1 MPQHSRHKKAQKAQ
15 NGLAELL
22 RFLCFLAASRFLSDW
37 RLVIYFAAQ
46 NASKPWDLINCYC
59 QQSCKFTACKPFRP
73 RSSNQNTAAVRGI
86 ALVHGIEISNG
97 HEDNSVLI
105 VNDEPVQLTLMG
117 NLLHKAGYSVLT
129 AEDGVDGLTLAKQKR
144 PDLVI
149 SDVSMPRM
157 NGLEFCREI
166 RADSELQT
174 VPILL
179 VSALE
184 KDTESV
190 VAGLR
195 AGADDYLEVPFDSAR
210 LVAKVSRL
218 LERSRLEAS
227 YRDLVEHASDMI
239 FTQDLAGKLTGV
251 NLAVQ
256 NFLGRKPEEIIGNS
270 FFAIFGVIPE
280 SNGFAGSLSRQEAR
294 EFRHQFLA
302 RSAAGEDRWLDLIVS
317 PIKDKLDETIGFRG
331 LARDITERKHFE
343 EALRDSEERYRLLFE
358 STPQPIWVYREDT
371 LSFLAVNE
379 AATRTYGFTRD
390 EFLAMTIDDIRPGE
404 DVPTLLIKNDPNDL
418 VISSPWRHK
427 TKDGKTIYVEMSSH
441 PVVFDGKN
449 SRLVIVN
456 DVTERKLLDEKQQ
469 RLHTS
474 LQQSAMEWRQTF
486 NAIDFPVLIVD
497 LEGAIKRSNLAAEQI
512 IGIEAEKIGG
522 TTLGQ
527 LGESQPWKK
536 AAEILENIRLNSA
549 PVTEEVKDDVTGK
562 TWAITLYHINE
573 FGSAGERAI
582 LIAHDI
588 TKRVELEASLRQSE
602 MMSLLGSLVAGVAHE
617 VRNPLFG
624 ISSIIDAFETRFSD
638 RTEYLRYTNVLRDE
652 IGRLTILMEELLEY
666 GKPFRGDLYLL
677 SMEEMIS
684 RSIRACMPAAEVAHV
699 NLKSKIED
707 SLPKIR
713 IDRRRLSKVF
723 VNLIENAI
731 QHSPQKSSVTVE
743 AAKIVDGNQEWVECA
758 IRDSGAGILAEDLP
772 KIFEPFFSKRRGGT
786 GLGLAIAQR
795 IMQEHGG
802 KLIAGNNPE
811 GGAFMIARFPIPV
824 EGDA

>member
-1 MPQHSRHKKAQKAQ
+1 M
-15 NGLAELL
+15 
-22 RFLCFLAASRFLSDW
+22 
-37 RLVIYFAAQ
+37 
-46 NASKPWDLINCYC
+46 
-59 QQSCKFTACKPFRP
+59 
-73 RSSNQNTAAVRGI
+73 
-86 ALVHGIEISNG
+86 HGIEISNG

-105 VNDEPVQLTLMG
+105 VNDEPDQLTLMES
-117 NLLHKAGYSVLT
+117 LLRKAGYSVLT
-129 AEDGVDGLTLAKQKR
+129 AEDGVEGLALAKRDR

-157 NGLEFCREI
+157 NGLEFCREM
-166 RADSELQT
+166 RADSELKA

-179 VSALE
+179 VSALQ
-184 KDTESV
+184 KDTESA

-239 FTQDLAGKLTGV
+239 FTQDLAGKLTSI
-251 NLAVQ
+251 NLAAQ
-256 NFLGRKPEEIIGNS
+256 SFLGRKPEEIIGNS
-270 FFAIFGVIPE
+270 FFAVFGIIPE
-280 SNGFAGSLSRQEAR
+280 SNGFAGSLARPQEAR
-294 EFRHQFLA
+294 EFRHQFVA
-302 RSAAGEDRWLDLIVS
+302 RSAAGEDHWLDLIIS
-317 PIKDKLDETIGFRG
+317 PIKDKLDETVGFRG
-331 LARDITERKHFE
+331 LARDVTERKRFE

-358 STPQPIWVYREDT
+358 STPQPIWVYNEDT
-371 LSFLAVNE
+371 LVFLAVNE

-390 EFLAMTIDDIRPGE
+390 EFLSMTIDNIRAREDI
-404 DVPTLLIKNDPNDL
+404 PTLIIKNAAGPDDL

-497 LEGAIKRSNLAAEQI
+497 LAGTIKRSNLAAEQI
-512 IGIEAEKIGG
+512 VGIEAEQIVG
-522 TTLGQ
+522 TVVGQ
-527 LGESQPWKK
+527 LGDHQPWKK
-536 AAEILENIRLNSA
+536 AAELIESIRVNLA
-549 PVTEEVKDDVTGK
+549 PVAEEVKDEGTGK
-562 TWAITLYHINE
+562 TWAITVYHISE
-573 FGSAGERAI
+573 FGSFADRAI
-582 LIAHDI
+582 LIAQDI
-588 TKRVELEASLRQSE
+588 TKRAELEASLRQSE

-624 ISSIIDAFETRFSD
+624 ISSILDAFETRFSD

-666 GKPFRGDLYLL
+666 GKPFRGDLYLV
-677 SMEEMIS
+677 SMEEMVS
-684 RSIRACMPAAEVAHV
+684 RSVRACLPGAEVAQV
-699 NLKSKIED
+699 NLESKVED
-707 SLPKIR
+707 SLPKIM

-731 QHSPQKSSVTVE
+731 QHSPRESKVTIE
-743 AAKIVDGNQEWVECA
+743 ARRVTDANNEWVQCE
-758 IRDSGAGILAEDLP
+758 IRDSGKGILAEDLP

-811 GGAFMIARFPIPV
+811 GGACMSARFPIPP
-824 EGDA
+824 EGDR

>member
-1 MPQHSRHKKAQKAQ
+1 V
-15 NGLAELL
+15 
-22 RFLCFLAASRFLSDW
+22 D
-37 RLVIYFAAQ
+37 
-46 NASKPWDLINCYC
+46 
-59 QQSCKFTACKPFRP
+59 
-73 RSSNQNTAAVRGI
+73 GI
-86 ALVHGIEISNG
+86 QISNG

-105 VNDEPVQLTLMG
+105 VNDEPDQLTLMG

-129 AEDGVDGLTLAKQKR
+129 AEDGLDGLTLAKQKR

-149 SDVSMPRM
+149 SDVTMPRM

-179 VSALE
+179 VSALQ
-184 KDTESV
+184 KDTDSV

-195 AGADDYLEVPFDSAR
+195 AGADDYLEFPFDSAR

-218 LERSRLEAS
+218 LERSRLEAG
-227 YRDLVEHASDMI
+227 YRDLVEQASDMI
-239 FTQDLAGKLTGV
+239 FTQDLAGKLTSI
-251 NLAVQ
+251 NLAGQ

-270 FFAIFGVIPE
+270 FFSVFGIIPE
-280 SNGFAGSLSRQEAR
+280 SNGFAGNLTRPQEAR

-302 RSAAGEDRWLDLIVS
+302 RSAGGEDRWLDLIVS
-317 PIKDKLDETIGFRG
+317 PIKDKLDETVGFRG
-331 LARDITERKHFE
+331 LARDVTERKHFE

-358 STPQPIWVYREDT
+358 STPQPIWVYNEDT
-371 LSFLAVNE
+371 LGFLAVNE

-390 EFLAMTIDDIRPGE
+390 EFLSITIDDIRPRE
-404 DVPTLLIKNDPNDL
+404 DIPTLMIKNDPNDL

-449 SRLVIVN
+449 SKLVIVN

-512 IGIEAEKIGG
+512 IGIEAEKIVG
-522 TTLGQ
+522 TKLGQ
-527 LGESQPWKK
+527 VVESQPWKK
-536 AAEILENIRLNSA
+536 AAELLESIRENSA
-549 PVTEEVKDDVTGK
+549 PVTEEVKDVASSK
-562 TWAITLYHINE
+562 TWSITLYHINE

-582 LIAHDI
+582 LIAQDI

-624 ISSIIDAFETRFSD
+624 ISSILDAFETRFSD

-666 GKPFRGDLYLL
+666 GKPFRGDLYLV
-677 SMEEMIS
+677 SMEEMIA
-684 RSIRACMPAAEVAHV
+684 RSIRACVPAAEVAQV
-699 NLKSKIED
+699 NLESKID
-707 SLPKIR
+707 DALPKIR

-731 QHSPQKSSVTVE
+731 QHSPHKSSV
-743 AAKIVDGNQEWVECA
+743 KIEVGKVAEGSNEWVQCA

-811 GGAFMIARFPIPV
+811 GGACMIARFPIPV
-824 EGDA
+824 EGAS

>member
-1 MPQHSRHKKAQKAQ
+1 
-15 NGLAELL
+15 
-22 RFLCFLAASRFLSDW
+22 
-37 RLVIYFAAQ
+37 
-46 NASKPWDLINCYC
+46 
-59 QQSCKFTACKPFRP
+59 
-73 RSSNQNTAAVRGI
+73 
-86 ALVHGIEISNG
+86 
-97 HEDNSVLI
+97 
-105 VNDEPVQLTLMG
+105 
-117 NLLHKAGYSVLT
+117 
-129 AEDGVDGLTLAKQKR
+129 
-144 PDLVI
+144 
-149 SDVSMPRM
+149 
-157 NGLEFCREI
+157 
-166 RADSELQT
+166 
-174 VPILL
+174 
-179 VSALE
+179 
-184 KDTESV
+184 
-190 VAGLR
+190 
-195 AGADDYLEVPFDSAR
+195 
-210 LVAKVSRL
+210 
-218 LERSRLEAS
+218 
-227 YRDLVEHASDMI
+227 
-239 FTQDLAGKLTGV
+239 
-251 NLAVQ
+251 
-256 NFLGRKPEEIIGNS
+256 
-270 FFAIFGVIPE
+270 
-280 SNGFAGSLSRQEAR
+280 
-294 EFRHQFLA
+294 
-302 RSAAGEDRWLDLIVS
+302 
-317 PIKDKLDETIGFRG
+317 
-331 LARDITERKHFE
+331 
-343 EALRDSEERYRLLFE
+343 
-358 STPQPIWVYREDT
+358 
-371 LSFLAVNE
+371 
-379 AATRTYGFTRD
+379 
-390 EFLAMTIDDIRPGE
+390 
-404 DVPTLLIKNDPNDL
+404 
-418 VISSPWRHK
+418 
-427 TKDGKTIYVEMSSH
+427 MSSH

-474 LQQSAMEWRQTF
+474 LQQSAIEWRQTF

-522 TTLGQ
+522 ATLGQ

-743 AAKIVDGNQEWVECA
+743 AAKIIDGNQEWVECA

>member
-1 MPQHSRHKKAQKAQ
+1 MQ
-15 NGLAELL
+15 
-22 RFLCFLAASRFLSDW
+22 
-37 RLVIYFAAQ
+37 
-46 NASKPWDLINCYC
+46 
-59 QQSCKFTACKPFRP
+59 
-73 RSSNQNTAAVRGI
+73 
-86 ALVHGIEISNG
+86 GIEISNG

-105 VNDEPVQLTLMG
+105 VNDEPDQLTLMG
-117 NLLHKAGYSVLT
+117 SLLHKAGYSVLT
-129 AEDGVDGLTLAKQKR
+129 ADDGLAGLTLARRER

-157 NGLEFCREI
+157 NGLEFCREL
-166 RADSELQT
+166 RADSELKT

-179 VSALE
+179 VSALQ
-184 KDTESV
+184 KGTESV

-195 AGADDYLEVPFDSAR
+195 AGADDYLEIPFDSAR

-218 LERSRLEAS
+218 LERSRVEAS
-227 YRDLVEHASDMI
+227 YRVLVEQASDMI
-239 FTQDLAGKLTGV
+239 FTQDLAGKLTSI
-251 NLAVQ
+251 NLAGQ
-256 NFLGRKPEEIIGNS
+256 NFLGRKPEEILGNS
-270 FFAIFGVIPE
+270 FFTVFGVIPE
-280 SNGFAGSLSRQEAR
+280 NNGFAGGLTQEAR
-294 EFRHQFLA
+294 EFRHQFVA

-317 PIKDKLDETIGFRG
+317 PVKDKFDETIGFRG
-331 LARDITERKHFE
+331 LARDVTERKRFE

-358 STPQPIWVYREDT
+358 STPQPIWVYNEET
-371 LSFLAVNE
+371 LAFLAVNE

-390 EFLAMTIDDIRPGE
+390 EFLSMTINDVRRSEDI
-404 DVPTLLIKNDPNDL
+404 PTLMIKHDPTDL
-418 VISSPWRHK
+418 VISSPWRHR

-469 RLHTS
+469 RLHAS

-497 LEGAIKRSNLAAEQI
+497 LTGTIKRSNLAAEQI
-512 IGIEAEKIGG
+512 VGIGAEQILG
-522 TTLGQ
+522 TRVSELGAN
-527 LGESQPWKK
+527 QPWKK
-536 AAEILENIRLNSA
+536 AGELIEGLRINPA
-549 PVTEEVKDDVTGK
+549 PITEEVKDNATGK
-562 TWAITLYHINE
+562 TWTITLYHISE

-582 LIAHDI
+582 LIAQDI
-588 TKRVELEASLRQSE
+588 TKRAELEASLRQSE

-624 ISSIIDAFETRFSD
+624 ISSILDAFETRFAD

-652 IGRLTILMEELLEY
+652 VGRLTILMEELLEY
-666 GKPFRGDLYLL
+666 GKPFRGELYLV
-677 SMEEMIS
+677 SIEEMIA
-684 RSIRACMPAAEVAHV
+684 RSIRACLPAADVAHV
-699 NLKSKIED
+699 TLESRIEE
-707 SLPKIR
+707 SFPKIR

-731 QHSPQKSSVTVE
+731 QHSPQQTTVTVE
-743 AAKIVDGNQEWVECA
+743 AGRITDGNTEWVQCA
-758 IRDSGAGILAEDLP
+758 IHDRGKGILAEDLP

-811 GGAFMIARFPIPV
+811 GGACMIARFPIPS
-824 EGDA
+824 EGDS

>member
-1 MPQHSRHKKAQKAQ
+1 M
-15 NGLAELL
+15 
-22 RFLCFLAASRFLSDW
+22 
-37 RLVIYFAAQ
+37 
-46 NASKPWDLINCYC
+46 
-59 QQSCKFTACKPFRP
+59 
-73 RSSNQNTAAVRGI
+73 
-86 ALVHGIEISNG
+86 HGIEISNG
-97 HEDNSVLI
+97 HDDNSVLI
-105 VNDEPVQLTLMG
+105 VNDEPDQLTLMG
-117 NLLHKAGYSVLT
+117 SLLRKAGYSVLT
-129 AEDGVDGLTLAKQKR
+129 AEDGREGLTLARRER

-166 RADSELQT
+166 RADSELKT

-179 VSALE
+179 VSARQ
-184 KDTESV
+184 KDTESA

-195 AGADDYLEVPFDSAR
+195 AGADDYLEIPFDSAR

-218 LERSRLEAS
+218 IERSRLEAS
-227 YRDLVEHASDMI
+227 YRDLVEQASDMI
-239 FTQDLAGKLTGV
+239 FTQDLTGKLTSM
-251 NLAVQ
+251 NLAGQ
-256 NFLGRKPEEIIGNS
+256 KFLGRRPEEIIGNS
-270 FFAIFGVIPE
+270 FFAVFGIIPE
-280 SNGFAGSLSRQEAR
+280 SNGFAGNLGRPQEAH
-294 EFRHQFLA
+294 EFRHQFVA
-302 RSAAGEDRWLDLIVS
+302 RSATGEDRWLDLIIS
-317 PIKDKLDETIGFRG
+317 PIKDKLDETTGFRG
-331 LARDITERKHFE
+331 LARDVTERKNFE

-358 STPQPIWVYREDT
+358 STPQPIAVYNEET
-371 LSFLAVNE
+371 LGFLAVNE
-379 AATRTYGFTRD
+379 AATRTYGYSRD
-390 EFLAMTIDDIRPGE
+390 EFLSMTIDDIRAPE
-404 DVPTLLIKNDPNDL
+404 DIPTLMIKNDPNDL

-427 TKDGKTIYVEMSSH
+427 TRTGQTIYVEMSSH

-497 LEGAIKRSNLAAEQI
+497 LDSSIKRSNLAAEQI
-512 IGIEAEKIGG
+512 VGVDPEQI
-522 TTLGQ
+522 LGKKVSE
-527 LGESQPWKK
+527 LGENEPWKK
-536 AAEILENIRLNSA
+536 AAELIEHIRITQT
-549 PVTEEVKDDVTGK
+549 PVSEEVKDEVTGK

-582 LIAHDI
+582 LIAQDI
-588 TKRVELEASLRQSE
+588 TKRAQLEASLRQSE

-624 ISSIIDAFETRFSD
+624 ISSILDAFETRFSD

-666 GKPFRGDLYLL
+666 GKPFRGELYLV
-677 SMEEMIS
+677 SIEEMIA
-684 RSIRACMPAAEVAHV
+684 RSVRACMPSAEVAQIH
-699 NLKSKIED
+699 LESRIED

-731 QHSPQKSSVTVE
+731 QHSPQQGSVIIE
-743 AAKIVDGNQEWVECA
+743 ANKVTDGNQEWVQCA
-758 IRDSGAGILAEDLP
+758 IKDSGAGILDADLP

-795 IMQEHGG
+795 IMQEHEG

-811 GGAFMIARFPIPV
+811 GGACMRARFPIPAG
-824 EGDA
+824 GDA

>member
-1 MPQHSRHKKAQKAQ
+1 
-15 NGLAELL
+15 
-22 RFLCFLAASRFLSDW
+22 
-37 RLVIYFAAQ
+37 
-46 NASKPWDLINCYC
+46 
-59 QQSCKFTACKPFRP
+59 
-73 RSSNQNTAAVRGI
+73 
-86 ALVHGIEISNG
+86 VHGIDSNG
-97 HEDNSVLI
+97 HEENSVLI
-105 VNDEPVQLTLMG
+105 VNDEPDQLTLMG
-117 NLLHKAGYSVLT
+117 SLLRKAGYAVLT
-129 AEDGVDGLTLAKQKR
+129 AEDGVEGLSLARRER

-157 NGLEFCREI
+157 NGLAFCREI
-166 RADSELQT
+166 RADLELKT

-179 VSALE
+179 VTALQ
-184 KDTESV
+184 KDTESA
-190 VAGLR
+190 VAGLQ
-195 AGADDYLEVPFDSAR
+195 AGADDYLEFPFDSAR

-227 YRDLVEHASDMI
+227 YRDLVEQASDMI
-239 FTQDLAGKLTGV
+239 FTQDLSGRLTSI
-251 NLAVQ
+251 NLAAQ
-256 NFLGRKPEEIIGNS
+256 KFLGRKPEEIIGNS
-270 FFAIFGVIPE
+270 FFSVFGVIPE
-280 SNGFAGSLSRQEAR
+280 SNGFGGGLARPHEAG
-294 EFRHQFLA
+294 EFRHQFVA
-302 RSAAGEDRWLDLIVS
+302 RSSVGEDRWLDLIVS
-317 PIKDKLDETIGFRG
+317 PIKDKLNETIGFRG
-331 LARDITERKHFE
+331 LARDVTERKRFE

-358 STPQPIWVYREDT
+358 STPQPIWVYNEET

-379 AATRTYGFTRD
+379 AATRAYGYSRD
-390 EFLAMTIDDIRPGE
+390 EFLSMTINDIRPSE
-404 DVPTLLIKNDPNDL
+404 DVPTLMIKNDPNDL
-418 VISSPWRHK
+418 IISSPWRHR
-427 TKDGKTIYVEMSSH
+427 TRTGATLYVEISSH

-449 SRLVIVN
+449 SKLVIVN

-497 LEGAIKRSNLAAEQI
+497 LAGNIKRSNQAAEQI
-512 IGIEAEKIGG
+512 VGISAEQI
-522 TTLGQ
+522 LGKTVSE
-527 LGESQPWKK
+527 LGENQPWKK
-536 AAEILENIRLNSA
+536 AVELIGSIRENPA
-549 PVTEEVKDDVTGK
+549 PAAEEVKCEVTGK
-562 TWAITLYHINE
+562 TWAITLYHVNE

-582 LIAHDI
+582 LIAQDI
-588 TKRVELEASLRQSE
+588 TKRAELEASLRQSE

-624 ISSIIDAFETRFSD
+624 ISSILDAFETRFSD

-666 GKPFRGDLYLL
+666 GKPFRGELYLV
-677 SMEEMIS
+677 SMEEMVA
-684 RSIRACMPAAEVAHV
+684 RSVRACMPAADVAHV
-699 NLKSKIED
+699 TLESKVED

-731 QHSPQKSSVTVE
+731 QHSPQTSRVTIE
-743 AAKIVDGNQEWVECA
+743 AHRISDGNHEWVQCA
-758 IRDSGAGILAEDLP
+758 IRDSGAGILPEDMP

-811 GGAFMIARFPIPV
+811 GGACMIARFPIPV